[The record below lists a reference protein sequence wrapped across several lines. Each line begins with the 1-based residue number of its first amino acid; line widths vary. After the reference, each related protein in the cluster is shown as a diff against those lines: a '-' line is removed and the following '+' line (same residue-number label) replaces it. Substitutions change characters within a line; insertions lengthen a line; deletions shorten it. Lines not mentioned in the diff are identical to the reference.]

1 MAHRLNTFRRPLMK
15 MRQHEGLASGQ
26 QVDIPAARM
35 VASTINAA
43 PAAMRKLGGSPNN
56 RHALMIAYTGSSA
69 IYTAL
74 DHGNERREVIPAP
87 FPLFG
92 MPSVF
97 EQGPVLKHL
106 P

>member
-1 MAHRLNTFRRPLMK
+1 LI
-15 MRQHEGLASGQ
+15 
-26 QVDIPAARM
+26 IPAARM